1 MSCRE
6 LERLFV
12 AGAPGAEASAHR
24 GSCAECARIGAD
36 ADQTR
41 SLVEGLATPVWS
53 PALRQ
58 TLLEVPRQTVSC
70 EGADGL
76 LAAAL
81 DDAIDAAD
89 RRRLE
94 SHLSRCAACT
104 AAANVLSS
112 MRDLAAPQPPAWL
125 ATRLSSARPAKPASR
140 WRGLFSGRAVVLYAY
155 AAAILVMVM
164 GWNPTAVA
172 RKAGFASLGVS
183 TRRAVTVAQS
193 SLTDRLGA
201 VQEKAART
209 LAVWKG
215 HIGGYGR
222 AAVSN
227 AIALVSRPEP
237 KKTPVR
243 PRLSKESGNGT
254 GSDGFSTA
262 NALRKEPFP
271 SRFRV

>member
-1 MSCRE
+1 
-6 LERLFV
+6 
-12 AGAPGAEASAHR
+12 
-24 GSCAECARIGAD
+24 
-36 ADQTR
+36 
-41 SLVEGLATPVWS
+41 
-53 PALRQ
+53 
-58 TLLEVPRQTVSC
+58 
-70 EGADGL
+70 
-76 LAAAL
+76 
-81 DDAIDAAD
+81 
-89 RRRLE
+89 
-94 SHLSRCAACT
+94 
-104 AAANVLSS
+104 

-140 WRGLFSGRAVVLYAY
+140 WRGFFSGRAVVVYAY

-209 LAVWKG
+209 LAIWKG

-227 AIALVSRPEP
+227 AIAIVSRPES
-237 KKTPVR
+237 KKPAR
-243 PRLSKESGNGT
+243 PRLSKEGGNAT
-254 GSDGFSTA
+254 SSDGFSTA